1 MRSRLMTIYRRLRR
15 SRGAAGWWPA
25 RTRFEVCVGAIL
37 TQNTAWANVE
47 KALASLR
54 GAGRLSFAAL
64 NRLSAPEIAPLIRSS
79 GVFNVK
85 ARRLRAFLDFL
96 GSELGGRCHRMASY
110 EAQTLRRRLLAIPGI
125 GRETADSIALYA
137 ANQPLFVVDAYTH
150 RLFSRLGITRG
161 DEPYDVLQ
169 ARIMASLPRDVALF
183 NDYHAQIVLH
193 GKDVCRP
200 RPRCEACVLSDLC
213 AFARSDPAGKSPQVR
228 PSRRRSSPARSARRL
243 A

>member
-15 SRGAAGWWPA
+15 ARGVAGWWPA

-37 TQNTAWANVE
+37 TQNTAWTNVD

-54 GAGRLSFAAL
+54 GAGRLTFATL
-64 NRLSAPEIAPLIRSS
+64 DPLSAPEIAPLIRSS
-79 GVFNVK
+79 GAFNVK

-96 GSELGGRCHRMASY
+96 GSELGGRCHRMTSY

-125 GRETADSIALYA
+125 GPETADSIALYA
-137 ANQPLFVVDAYTH
+137 ASQPLFVVDAYT
-150 RLFSRLGITRG
+150 RRIFSRLGLARG

-169 ARIMASLPRDVALF
+169 GLITASLPRDVALF

-193 GKDVCRP
+193 GKDVCRS

-213 AFARSDPAGKSPQVR
+213 AFARSDPAGKSPQAR